1 MEVKLIVASGTAKGR
16 AIPLPSTVVMIG
28 RGKKCHL
35 RPHCPLV
42 SKLHCAIAPWAGKVV
57 VRDLK
62 SSNGTFVNDERIQG
76 EVRVY
81 DGDRL
86 RIGTLEFTIQI
97 NVTVEE
103 VLPVQ
108 VVHPSEVKW
117 LMDGK
122 DGSSVL
128 KPPDTCADLEFDEL
142 FQKDDGSKRT
152 SAGSAA
158 ELSAGDYLREYFR
171 KRK

>member
-1 MEVKLIVASGTAKGR
+1 MEVKLIVASGKAQGR

-62 SSNGTFVNDERIQG
+62 SCNGTFINGERIHG
-76 EVRVY
+76 EVRVH

-86 RIGTLEFTIQI
+86 RIGTLEFTIHI
-97 NVTVEE
+97 DVTVEE
-103 VLPVQ
+103 LLPIQ

-117 LMDGK
+117 LTDSA

-128 KPPDTCADLEFDEL
+128 KPPDTCAGVEFDEL
-142 FQKDDGSKRT
+142 FQGDGDSKLT
-152 SAGSAA
+152 PAGSAS
-158 ELSAGDYLREYFR
+158 ELSAGEYLREYLR